1 MLRYISRN
9 NRLLIKLEYLA
20 ARPSKPACRQNAGE
34 ELLNQLL
41 SYVEIRFYILDYLL
55 KVWDACSEA
64 SISFDDHIKFRNKN
78 GICSITENDLLVAA
92 AMKSLQ
98 DTNVHTKF
106 NTKIVDC
113 SIPENNDLQKL
124 TQLKLSDESTISAR
138 LVVSNILY
146 NFIY

>member
-1 MLRYISRN
+1 M
-9 NRLLIKLEYLA
+9 
-20 ARPSKPACRQNAGE
+20 
-34 ELLNQLL
+34 

-124 TQLKLSDESTISAR
+124 SQLKLSDESTISAR

-146 NFIY
+146 NFDITNLS

>member
-1 MLRYISRN
+1 M
-9 NRLLIKLEYLA
+9 
-20 ARPSKPACRQNAGE
+20 
-34 ELLNQLL
+34 

-124 TQLKLSDESTISAR
+124 AQLKLSDESTISAR

-146 NFIY
+146 NFEFVLL